1 MHFLIDGHNLIA
13 KMPGISLSDPDA
25 EAQLILRLRRWV
37 AANPTRR
44 VTVYFDGGLPGG
56 RAPHLSATRLEVVFA
71 SSGQPADDLLLRH
84 IRRLKNPP
92 EYTLV
97 SSDRKI
103 IAAAEK
109 RRVPV
114 LLSEDFAPE
123 LAEEAAAAP
132 PPPREVVEKP
142 LLNEAEVAAWME
154 LFGPEPEIPRQP
166 RRPRLRRAADK
177 TGEPPA
183 EPAPE
188 PPAPRAADELKASG
202 EPLTPDE
209 VAAWLAAF
217 EERPAEPPAE
227 TEKRQPGEKAS
238 KSVRRRKAPSASSR
252 PADVLKRSGA
262 ALNADEVDEWLTLF
276 RDPKARK

>member
-13 KMPGISLSDPDA
+13 KMPGISLSDPDD

-37 AANPTRR
+37 AANPKRR

-84 IRRLKNPP
+84 IRRIKNPP
-92 EYTLV
+92 EYTLIT
-97 SSDRKI
+97 SDRAI

-109 RRVPV
+109 RRLPV
-114 LLSEDFAPE
+114 LLSEDFALE
-123 LAEEAAAAP
+123 LAGQEAAAPTP
-132 PPPREVVEKP
+132 PPPREAAEKP
-142 LLNEAEVAAWME
+142 LLSEAEVAAWME
-154 LFGPEPEIPRQP
+154 LFGPEPEIPKQP
-166 RRPRLRRAADK
+166 RRPRLRRAARK
-177 TGEPPA
+177 TGEPSA
-183 EPAPE
+183 EPE
-188 PPAPRAADELKASG
+188 PPAPRAADELKDSG
-202 EPLTPDE
+202 EALTPEE

-217 EERPAEPPAE
+217 EERPLEPPAE
-227 TEKRQPGEKAS
+227 EPQTAEQPS
-238 KSVRRRKAPSASSR
+238 KSARKRKGPSPSSR

-262 ALNADEVDEWLTLF
+262 PLSADEVDEWLDLF

>member
-13 KMPGISLSDPDA
+13 KMPGISLADPDD
-25 EAQLILRLRRWV
+25 EARLILRLRRWV
-37 AANPTRR
+37 AANPKRR

-84 IRRLKNPP
+84 IRRIKNPP
-92 EYTLV
+92 EYTLIT
-97 SSDRKI
+97 SDRAI

-109 RRVPV
+109 RRLPV
-114 LLSEDFAPE
+114 LLSEDFVPE
-123 LAEEAAAAP
+123 LAEGEAAAEP
-132 PPPREVVEKP
+132 PPSRDVAEKP
-142 LLNEAEVAAWME
+142 LLSEAEVAAWME

-166 RRPRLRRAADK
+166 RRPRLRREA
-177 TGEPPA
+177 GEGGESPA
-183 EPAPE
+183 EPGPE
-188 PPAPRAADELKASG
+188 PPAPRTAGELKDSG
-202 EPLTPDE
+202 ESLTPEE

-217 EERPAEPPAE
+217 DERPPEPP
-227 TEKRQPGEKAS
+227 TGQPQEGRKPS
-238 KSVRRRKAPSASSR
+238 KSARKRKPPGPSSR

-262 ALNADEVDEWLTLF
+262 PLSADEVDEWLELF

>member
-13 KMPGISLSDPDA
+13 KMPGISLSDPDD

-37 AANPTRR
+37 AANPKRR

-84 IRRLKNPP
+84 LRRIKNPP

-97 SSDRKI
+97 TSDRKI
-103 IAAAEK
+103 VAAAEK
-109 RRVPV
+109 RRVTV

-123 LAEEAAAAP
+123 LAEDATAAP

-142 LLNEAEVAAWME
+142 LLSEAEVAAWME
-154 LFGPEPEIPRQP
+154 LFGPEPEIPKQP
-166 RRPRLRRAADK
+166 RRPRLRRAA
-177 TGEPPA
+177 ESPA

-188 PPAPRAADELKASG
+188 PSAPRAADELKESG

-217 EERPAEPPAE
+217 EERPAAPPASDE
-227 TEKRQPGEKAS
+227 EPQPGKTTS
-238 KSVRRRKAPSASSR
+238 KSVRKRKGPSPTSR

-262 ALNADEVDEWLTLF
+262 ALSADEVDEWLELF